1 MEELKQ
7 DVIAGIGDRTTNSNI
22 IYPYF
27 DATIRKFIVG
37 KDCIID
43 GLELSSDG
51 RTITAGHCMREGF
64 VGELTENITF
74 GVAPSKIYGRFIVN
88 HAGEYTSDTDLDH
101 FYVVSD
107 PVSGVRY
114 DDILNEKGEYWLL
127 LYDNGERKV
136 DRNYPENAVN
146 SDNSNRLIAGG
157 TIAANAEVE
166 GDTKSGDT
174 SDKTVAS
181 TAWVQ
186 KVVQEEIGYD
196 KQEIKYY
203 VDTSESGADKVFVGT
218 ITVEKKADFV
228 IMNIDINGST
238 LGTLT
243 AVTNLYFFFDTDTI
257 KYPPVQEE
265 ILFVPCNF
273 KIAASGLLTEDTVN
287 GFKITVST
295 SGKISEYRNWIQ
307 NDNNLRITR
316 ITYGWKI
323 NV

>member
-1 MEELKQ
+1 MAEYKGT
-7 DVIAGIGDRTTNSNI
+7 IAGIGDKATGDNV

-27 DATIRKFIVG
+27 DAAIRQFIIG
-37 KDCIID
+37 KDCILD
-43 GLELSSDG
+43 GLELSSNG
-51 RTITAGHCMREGF
+51 LSLTKGFCVGKGF
-64 VGELTENITF
+64 VGELENDISFTSS
-74 GVAPSKIYGRFIVN
+74 PLRIYGRFIIN
-88 HAGEYTSDTDLDH
+88 HNETIDNFAIVTDPTTVYT
-101 FYVVSD
+101 
-107 PVSGVRY
+107 
-114 DDILNEKGEYWLL
+114 DDIKNEAGTYDVL
-127 LYDNGERKV
+127 LYQNKIPQV
-136 DRNYPENAVN
+136 TRNYPENAVN
-146 SDNSNRLIAGG
+146 SDTATRLLEGG
-157 TIAANAEVE
+157 IIAADAEVE
-166 GDTKSGDT
+166 GDTKSGET

-186 KVVQEEIGYD
+186 KVLQEEIGYD

-203 VDTSESGADKVFVGT
+203 VDRAESGADKVFVGT

-228 IMNIDINGST
+228 IMNIDVSGST

-257 KYPPVQEE
+257 KYPPVQDE

-273 KIAASGLLTEDTVN
+273 KIAASGMLADDNVN

-295 SGKISEYRNWIQ
+295 SGKISKYGNWIQ
-307 NDNNLRITR
+307 NDNNLNINR